1 MSAALG
7 AAASAPFGDGIP
19 FADPAWYQ
27 GQASPYYGA
36 SHVAFRKRCRDF
48 CEAVKPR
55 AELSLE
61 RGEQYPREL
70 HKEAYAAGLAG
81 AIYPKE
87 CGGTPPADYDAFH
100 ELILWDEMTRIG
112 VPGIFGALAINSM
125 ALPPVIKHGSHRMRR
140 EVVEPTVRGDKF
152 CCLAIRCVFR
162 VQGGGW
168 KQGLVHSAA
177 ALLTGRLPI

>member
-1 MSAALG
+1 
-7 AAASAPFGDGIP
+7 
-19 FADPAWYQ
+19 
-27 GQASPYYGA
+27 
-36 SHVAFRKRCRDF
+36 
-48 CEAVKPR
+48 
-55 AELSLE
+55 
-61 RGEQYPREL
+61 
-70 HKEAYAAGLAG
+70 
-81 AIYPKE
+81 
-87 CGGTPPADYDAFH
+87 
-100 ELILWDEMTRIG
+100 MTRIG